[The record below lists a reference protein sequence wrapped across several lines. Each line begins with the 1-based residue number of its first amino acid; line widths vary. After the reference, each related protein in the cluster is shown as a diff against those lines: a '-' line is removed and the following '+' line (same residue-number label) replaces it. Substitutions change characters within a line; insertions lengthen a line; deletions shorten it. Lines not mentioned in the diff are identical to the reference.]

1 MSPLL
6 LLAIAAITIG
16 SRVLALA
23 VLPPPQGAA
32 ADLVRRLPTALFAAF
47 AALTLVG
54 SGSGAGDP
62 AILVAV
68 GCALLAVIRWRSLLI
83 TLAAGLAGFGIAGLI
98 W

>member
-32 ADLVRRLPTALFAAF
+32 ADLVRRLPPALFAAF

-62 AILVAV
+62 AMLAAV
-68 GCALLAVIRWRSLLI
+68 GCALLAVLRWRSLLI
-83 TLAAGLAGFGIAGLI
+83 TLAAGLAGFGVAGLI